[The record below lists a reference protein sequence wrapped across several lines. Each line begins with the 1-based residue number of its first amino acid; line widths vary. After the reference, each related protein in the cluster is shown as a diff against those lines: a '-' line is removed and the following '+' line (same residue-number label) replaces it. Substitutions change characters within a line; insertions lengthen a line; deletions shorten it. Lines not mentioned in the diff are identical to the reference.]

1 MMTQSKETTCMHYL
15 SDLGKLLIE
24 NAREC
29 KEARAKAASPASR
42 EFESGRLMGYNEV
55 ISLMQQQAIAFGL
68 PVGDLGLE
76 GIDPDNDLI

>member
-1 MMTQSKETTCMHYL
+1 MHYL

-76 GIDPDNDLI
+76 GIDPYNELI